1 MVCPATRRSWLAWR
15 DTRRS
20 ASGHNPEHLQ
30 RTACVR
36 LSRESNANTDWQN
49 TPFTGRDL
57 VFCSDVVSRP
67 TESQAYAVSTMEHDP
82 AASSA
87 FGDDEVIQLR
97 EWGTKRVCQLS
108 HRLVQ
113 DGTIETST
121 TCSLHVAEVGIS
133 PKHIELIHERD
144 QWRIQ
149 AMERTVCLR
158 QDGEPRQSFILTP
171 GVEVGI
177 GRTTLIAES
186 RRSMALREFCSR
198 VLGWGASRMRAV
210 EHALRALRF
219 AAASRSK
226 LVLHGEEELVPLAYA
241 LHRRVLGADAP
252 FVVCDS
258 RRGDLPASVRSP
270 ASRRSAMAAF
280 ELAAG
285 GSLCV
290 QSRSLPP
297 DLPELLK
304 SFYEPDHRVQLI
316 VCTQRHGRDEILGGL
331 MAIEVPPIGARE
343 TELSRIV
350 HAYAEDAIAALN
362 AAASSFSDDD
372 HRWVMQDA
380 RSLSKIEKATLRVV
394 ALNVTDSVSQ
404 AARLLGMAQVSLSRW
419 LDRRM
424 PFPTRTAG
432 RNS

>member
-1 MVCPATRRSWLAWR
+1 M
-15 DTRRS
+15 
-20 ASGHNPEHLQ
+20 
-30 RTACVR
+30 
-36 LSRESNANTDWQN
+36 
-49 TPFTGRDL
+49 
-57 VFCSDVVSRP
+57 FCSDVVSRP
-67 TESQAYAVSTMEHDP
+67 IELQAYAVSTMEHDSV
-82 AASSA
+82 ASSA

-97 EWGTKRVCQLS
+97 ERGTKRVCQLS

-113 DGTIETST
+113 DGAIEASA
-121 TCSLHVAEVGIS
+121 TCSLPVAEVDIS
-133 PKHIELIHERD
+133 PKRIELIYERN

-149 AMERTVCLR
+149 ALERTAGLR

-177 GRTTLIAES
+177 GTTTLIAES

-198 VLGWGASRMRAV
+198 VLGWGASRMRTV
-210 EHALRALRF
+210 DHALRAIRF
-219 AAASRSK
+219 AAASRSP
-226 LVLHGEEELVPLAYA
+226 LVLHGQEELVPLAYA
-241 LHRRVLGADAP
+241 LHRRVRGADAP
-252 FVVCDS
+252 FVVCDP

-290 QSRSLPP
+290 PNRGLPP

-316 VCTQRHGRDEILGGL
+316 VCTQRHGRDKLLGGL
-331 MAIEVPPIGARE
+331 MPIEVPPIGARE

-350 HAYAEDAIAALN
+350 HAYAGDAIAALN
-362 AAASSFSDDD
+362 APASSFSNDD